1 MKPSH
6 PISSSTSVKLLL
18 EAVPKD
24 ISGST
29 SYLPVWLA
37 FHPYPQLIQIL
48 FNGNWFGPPQPVTA
62 PSTWSRVDH
71 KVSRLFPLTSR
82 PFKTRFRFGSVPEVL
97 NLASE
102 KQLVGS
108 LCKRHAVIPYGT
120 PTACKR
126 TVSGSI
132 SPPCSGYFSPFLHS
146 TGSLSVFYW
155 YLALRDGPRWFR
167 QDSSCPALLR
177 ILLSIYNLTCTGLSP
192 SLIQFP
198 NWFHFFYISS
208 VAVLQPQCCLNN
220 SGLGYSPFARHYSEN
235 RYFFLFLQVLRC
247 FSSLRWLM

>member
-6 PISSSTSVKLLL
+6 PISSSTSAKLLL

-37 FHPYPQLIQIL
+37 FHPYPQFIQIL
-48 FNGNWFGPPQPVTA
+48 FNEYWFGPPQPVTA
-62 PSTWSRVDH
+62 PSTWPRVDH
-71 KVSRLFPLTSR
+71 KVSRLLPLTKR
-82 PFKTRFRFGSVPEVL
+82 PIQTRFRFGSVPEVL

-108 LCKRHAVIPYGT
+108 LCKRHAVIPYRT

-177 ILLSIYNLTCTGLSP
+177 ILLSIYKLACTGLSP

-198 NWFHFFYISS
+198 NWFHLLCIPSI
-208 VAVLQPQCCLNN
+208 AVLQPQYCLNN
-220 SGLGYSPFARHYSEN
+220 TGLGYSPFARHYSEN